1 MHSTADLHQAF
12 PACRAA
18 LGEPE
23 WTRLTAAWEERG
35 RPEIPELVAE
45 SRAAR
50 EKPYLVELARLEA
63 ALAEARRRAAEVPA
77 KVDSL
82 TANPTAELFEA
93 GHTGMVQALSGD
105 GAAEPRP
112 GPELLLVWHDP
123 IHGAPRAAQATDDRL
138 LALKLAVD
146 GVDPV
151 SAALA
156 MGQDPSAVM
165 SAVDRA
171 ARLGLVIR
179 PATRI
184 RREPGFCEAVSPGLE
199 EYLTSDV
206 FTIQWHVTQTC
217 DLHCKHCYDRTER
230 ERMGLD
236 KATRVLN
243 ELQAFCAD
251 KNVRGQVSFTGGNPL
266 MHPDLDELY
275 AMAAERGF
283 SVALLANPT
292 SRERVERLLAIKQP
306 EFFQVSLEGQE
317 EHNDYIRGQGH
328 YRRTMDFLDV
338 LQDLGVYS
346 MVMLTLT
353 RANQDQVLP
362 LAEALKDR
370 CDLFTFNRLSAVGE
384 GASLAMAEVEGY
396 REFLAEF
403 LDAADTNPCI
413 GLKDSLINLV
423 RSERDQPAFGG
434 CAGHGCGAAFNFAAI
449 LPDGEVHACRKFPS
463 KIGNVYEQGLL
474 DIYDSPEARRYR
486 LGSSACAAC
495 RFKPV
500 CGGCAAVV
508 SSLGRDPF
516 TGRDPYCFV

>member
-35 RPEIPELVAE
+35 RPEIPALVAE
-45 SRAAR
+45 SQAAR
-50 EKPYLVELARLEA
+50 ERPYLAELARLEA
-63 ALAEARRRAAEVPA
+63 ALAEVRGRAAEVPA
-77 KVDSL
+77 NVEAL
-82 TANPTAELFEA
+82 TANPTVELFEA
-93 GHTGMVQALSGD
+93 GHTGLVQALSGD

-123 IHGAPRAAQATDDRL
+123 VHGAPRAAQATDDKL
-138 LALKLAVD
+138 LAIKLAME

-151 SAALA
+151 QAAQA
-156 MGQDPSAVM
+156 TGQDPAM
-165 SAVDRA
+165 IRAAVDRA
-171 ARLGLVIR
+171 SRLGLVIR

-184 RREPGFCEAVSPGLE
+184 RREPGFCGDVLPELQENMA
-199 EYLTSDV
+199 SDV
-206 FTIQWHVTQTC
+206 FTIQWHVTQAC
-217 DLHCKHCYDRTER
+217 DLHCRHCYDRAER

-236 KATRVLN
+236 KAARILN
-243 ELQAFCAD
+243 EFLEFCAK

-292 SRERVERLLAIKQP
+292 SRARVERLMSIKQP
-306 EFFQVSLEGQE
+306 EFFQVSLEGLE
-317 EHNDYIRGQGH
+317 EHNDYIRGPGH

-362 LAEALKDR
+362 LAEVLKDR
-370 CDLFTFNRLSAVGE
+370 CDLYTFNRLSAVGE
-384 GASLAMAEVEGY
+384 GASLAMAPVEGY

-413 GLKDSLINLV
+413 GIKDSLLNLV
-423 RSERDQPAFGG
+423 RQERGQPAFGG
-434 CAGHGCGAAFNFAAI
+434 CAGHGCGAAFNFLAI

-474 DIYDSPEARRYR
+474 DIYDSPQARRYR
-486 LGSSACAAC
+486 LGSSACSAC
-495 RFKPV
+495 KLKPV

-508 SSLGRDPF
+508 SSLGHDPF
-516 TGRDPYCFV
+516 TERDPYCFV